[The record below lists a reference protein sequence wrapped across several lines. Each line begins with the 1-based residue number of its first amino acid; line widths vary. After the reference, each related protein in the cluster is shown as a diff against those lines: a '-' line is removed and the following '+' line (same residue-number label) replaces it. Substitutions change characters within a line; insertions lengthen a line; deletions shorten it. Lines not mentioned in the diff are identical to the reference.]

1 MINLNELESFFMA
14 EKPKAPVQ
22 EYFTSGCTL
31 MDLLLGG
38 EKGVLGFPFG
48 RILDIT
54 GDKSSG
60 KSFLKNEFI
69 ANSYYKYGERFKWFA
84 DDTETGDTFD
94 SSKLYGFNIHPDGR
108 KLANRS
114 VTDSNTIEEL
124 DAHVTLMC
132 DGMSDGEVG
141 IYAVDS
147 IDGISDKHREEK
159 SEHRAGQLKQNVEV
173 KDAGDY
179 GAQLAKFLSQEFFP
193 TQHIPLKN
201 KNCAL
206 ILINQI
212 RENFGTTG
220 YGPNWKITGGKALD
234 FYFHTQLFLKTV
246 CKLGKNGQPISQ
258 SDGIPVG
265 AYVKATSTKAKT
277 ARPYRTIW
285 YTVWFN
291 YGIDNIRTSID
302 YLFDLRDSSG
312 KLKVGPINWDG
323 KPEPSLKNLTQCL
336 EENGWKDACRDA
348 KKAAGQGSVLSVDY
362 ITSWIKENHPDKWKE
377 FFGEPYSYDDLVSA
391 IENSPE
397 MEAELTRRVIDKWE
411 AKEDAANPVAGRKPR
426 FPMK

>member
-1 MINLNELESFFMA
+1 MA

-159 SEHRAGQLKQNVEV
+159 SEHRAGQLKQNTEV

-179 GAQLAKFLSQEFFP
+179 GAQLAKFLSQDFFP
-193 TQHIPLKN
+193 TKHIPLKN

-220 YGPNWKITGGKALD
+220 GYGPNWKISGGKALD

-246 CKLGKNGQPISQ
+246 CKLGSNGQPISP
-258 SDGIPVG
+258 SDGLPVG
-265 AYVKATSTKAKT
+265 AYVKATTTKAKT
-277 ARPYRTIW
+277 ARPYRTIY
-285 YTVWFN
+285 YTVWFS
-291 YGIDNIRTSID
+291 YGLDNIRTSID
-302 YLFDLRDSSG
+302 YLFDLRDKSG
-312 KLKVGPINWDG
+312 KLKVCPINWEG
-323 KPEPSLKNLTQCL
+323 KPEPNLKNLTQFL
-336 EENGWKDACRDA
+336 DDNGLKDACREA
-348 KKAAGQGSVLSVDY
+348 KKASGQGSALSVDFM
-362 ITSWIKENHPDKWKE
+362 IAWIKENYPEKWKE
-377 FFGEPYSYDDLVSA
+377 FFGEPYTYDDLVRA
-391 IENSPE
+391 IENNPE
-397 MEAELTRRVIDKWE
+397 MEAELNRRVIDKWE
-411 AKEDAANPVAGRKPR
+411 AAEDAANPVAGRRPKFSAGGPL
-426 FPMK
+426 